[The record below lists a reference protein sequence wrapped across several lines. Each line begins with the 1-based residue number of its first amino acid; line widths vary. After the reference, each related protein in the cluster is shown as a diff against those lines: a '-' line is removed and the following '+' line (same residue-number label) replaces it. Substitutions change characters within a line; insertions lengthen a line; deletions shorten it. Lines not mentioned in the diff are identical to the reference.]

1 MRLDAVQR
9 KLVKI
14 DNFSKTLHLK
24 KYYKKIL
31 KLMYNNR
38 LNVIM
43 QKYKTGTVSTKDLNA
58 VQSDS
63 VPLEGM
69 FVTQDLELLLND
81 AQVT

>member
-43 QKYKTGTVSTKDLNA
+43 QKYKTGTVSTKDLN
-58 VQSDS
+58 
-63 VPLEGM
+63 
-69 FVTQDLELLLND
+69 DLDKMIRIGKLMEQLGD
-81 AQVT
+81 IIKK

>member
-43 QKYKTGTVSTKDLNA
+43 QKYKVGTISTKDLN
-58 VQSDS
+58 
-63 VPLEGM
+63 
-69 FVTQDLELLLND
+69 DLDKMIKIGRLMEQLGD
-81 AQVT
+81 IIKK

>member
-43 QKYKTGTVSTKDLNA
+43 QKYKVGTISTKDLN
-58 VQSDS
+58 
-63 VPLEGM
+63 
-69 FVTQDLELLLND
+69 DLDKMIKIGKLMEQLGD
-81 AQVT
+81 IIKK

>member
-43 QKYKTGTVSTKDLNA
+43 QKYKTGTISTKDLN
-58 VQSDS
+58 
-63 VPLEGM
+63 
-69 FVTQDLELLLND
+69 DLDKMIKIGKLIEKLGD
-81 AQVT
+81 IIKK

>member
-1 MRLDAVQR
+1 MRLDVVQR

-43 QKYKTGTVSTKDLNA
+43 QKYKTGTISTKDLN
-58 VQSDS
+58 
-63 VPLEGM
+63 
-69 FVTQDLELLLND
+69 DLDKMIKIGKLMEQLGD
-81 AQVT
+81 IIKK

>member
-43 QKYKTGTVSTKDLNA
+43 QKYKTGTVSTKDLN
-58 VQSDS
+58 
-63 VPLEGM
+63 
-69 FVTQDLELLLND
+69 DLDKMNKIGKLMEQLGD
-81 AQVT
+81 IIKK

>member
-1 MRLDAVQR
+1 MRIDAVQR

-43 QKYKTGTVSTKDLNA
+43 QKYKTGTISTKDLNDLDKMIKIGKLME
-58 VQSDS
+58 Q
-63 VPLEGM
+63 LE
-69 FVTQDLELLLND
+69 T
-81 AQVT
+81 

>member
-38 LNVIM
+38 LNIIM
-43 QKYKTGTVSTKDLNA
+43 QKYKTGTISTKDLN
-58 VQSDS
+58 
-63 VPLEGM
+63 
-69 FVTQDLELLLND
+69 ELDKMIKIGKVMQQLGD
-81 AQVT
+81 IIKK

>member
-43 QKYKTGTVSTKDLNA
+43 QKYKTGTVSTKDLNDLDKMIKIGKLME
-58 VQSDS
+58 Q
-63 VPLEGM
+63 LE
-69 FVTQDLELLLND
+69 DIIKK
-81 AQVT
+81 

>member
-1 MRLDAVQR
+1 MRLDTVQR

-43 QKYKTGTVSTKDLNA
+43 QKYKTGTISTKDLN
-58 VQSDS
+58 
-63 VPLEGM
+63 
-69 FVTQDLELLLND
+69 DLDKMIKIGKLMEQLGD
-81 AQVT
+81 IIKK

>member
-43 QKYKTGTVSTKDLNA
+43 QKYKTGTISTKDLN
-58 VQSDS
+58 
-63 VPLEGM
+63 
-69 FVTQDLELLLND
+69 DLDKMIKIGKLMEQLGYIIKK
-81 AQVT
+81 

>member
-1 MRLDAVQR
+1 MRIDAVQR

-43 QKYKTGTVSTKDLNA
+43 QKYKTGTISTKDLN
-58 VQSDS
+58 
-63 VPLEGM
+63 
-69 FVTQDLELLLND
+69 DLDKMIKIGKLMEQLGD
-81 AQVT
+81 IIKK

>member
-43 QKYKTGTVSTKDLNA
+43 QKYKTGTVSTKDLN
-58 VQSDS
+58 
-63 VPLEGM
+63 
-69 FVTQDLELLLND
+69 DLDKMIKIGKLMERLGD
-81 AQVT
+81 IIKK

>member
-1 MRLDAVQR
+1 MRLDAIQR

-43 QKYKTGTVSTKDLNA
+43 QKYKTGTISTKDLN
-58 VQSDS
+58 
-63 VPLEGM
+63 
-69 FVTQDLELLLND
+69 DLDKMIKIGKLMEQLGD
-81 AQVT
+81 IIKK

>member
-43 QKYKTGTVSTKDLNA
+43 QKYKTVTISTKY
-58 VQSDS
+58 
-63 VPLEGM
+63 
-69 FVTQDLELLLND
+69 LND
-81 AQVT
+81 LDKMIKIGKLMEQLGDIIKK

>member
-1 MRLDAVQR
+1 MRIDAVQR

-43 QKYKTGTVSTKDLNA
+43 QKYKTGTVSTKDLN
-58 VQSDS
+58 
-63 VPLEGM
+63 
-69 FVTQDLELLLND
+69 DLDKMVKIGKLMEQLGD
-81 AQVT
+81 IIKK

>member
-14 DNFSKTLHLK
+14 DNFYKTLHLK

-43 QKYKTGTVSTKDLNA
+43 QKYKTGTISTKDLN
-58 VQSDS
+58 
-63 VPLEGM
+63 
-69 FVTQDLELLLND
+69 DLDKMIKIGKLIEQLGD
-81 AQVT
+81 IIKK

>member
-43 QKYKTGTVSTKDLNA
+43 QKYKTGTISTKDLN
-58 VQSDS
+58 
-63 VPLEGM
+63 
-69 FVTQDLELLLND
+69 ELDKMIKIGKLIEQLGD
-81 AQVT
+81 IIKK

>member
-43 QKYKTGTVSTKDLNA
+43 QKYKTGTVSTKDLNYLDKMIKIGKLME
-58 VQSDS
+58 QLGDIIKK
-63 VPLEGM
+63 
-69 FVTQDLELLLND
+69 
-81 AQVT
+81 

>member
-43 QKYKTGTVSTKDLNA
+43 QKYKTGTISTKDLN
-58 VQSDS
+58 
-63 VPLEGM
+63 
-69 FVTQDLELLLND
+69 DLDKMIKIGKLMEKLGD
-81 AQVT
+81 IIKK

>member
-43 QKYKTGTVSTKDLNA
+43 QKYKTGTISTKDLN
-58 VQSDS
+58 
-63 VPLEGM
+63 
-69 FVTQDLELLLND
+69 DLEKMIKIGKLIEQLGD
-81 AQVT
+81 IIKK

>member
-1 MRLDAVQR
+1 MILDAVQR

-43 QKYKTGTVSTKDLNA
+43 QKYKTGTISTKDLN
-58 VQSDS
+58 
-63 VPLEGM
+63 
-69 FVTQDLELLLND
+69 DLDIMIKIGKLMEQLGD
-81 AQVT
+81 IIKK

>member
-43 QKYKTGTVSTKDLNA
+43 QKYKTGTISTKDLN
-58 VQSDS
+58 
-63 VPLEGM
+63 
-69 FVTQDLELLLND
+69 DLDKMIKIGKLIEQLGD
-81 AQVT
+81 IIKK

>member
-43 QKYKTGTVSTKDLNA
+43 QKYKTGTISTKDLN
-58 VQSDS
+58 
-63 VPLEGM
+63 
-69 FVTQDLELLLND
+69 DLDKMIKIGKLIERLGD
-81 AQVT
+81 IIKK

>member
-43 QKYKTGTVSTKDLNA
+43 QKYKTGTISTKDLN
-58 VQSDS
+58 
-63 VPLEGM
+63 
-69 FVTQDLELLLND
+69 DLDRIIKIGKLIEQLGD
-81 AQVT
+81 IIKK

>member
-43 QKYKTGTVSTKDLNA
+43 QKYKTGTVSTKDLN
-58 VQSDS
+58 
-63 VPLEGM
+63 
-69 FVTQDLELLLND
+69 DLDKMIKIGKLMEQLGD
-81 AQVT
+81 IIKK

>member
-43 QKYKTGTVSTKDLNA
+43 QKYKTGTITTKDLN
-58 VQSDS
+58 
-63 VPLEGM
+63 
-69 FVTQDLELLLND
+69 DLDKMIKIGKLIEQLGD
-81 AQVT
+81 IIKK

>member
-43 QKYKTGTVSTKDLNA
+43 QKYKTGTITAKDLN
-58 VQSDS
+58 
-63 VPLEGM
+63 
-69 FVTQDLELLLND
+69 ELDKMIKIGKVMQQLGD
-81 AQVT
+81 IIKK

>member
-43 QKYKTGTVSTKDLNA
+43 QKYKTGTISTKDLN
-58 VQSDS
+58 
-63 VPLEGM
+63 
-69 FVTQDLELLLND
+69 DLDKMIMIGKLMEQLGD
-81 AQVT
+81 IIKK

>member
-43 QKYKTGTVSTKDLNA
+43 QKYKTGTVSTKDLN
-58 VQSDS
+58 
-63 VPLEGM
+63 
-69 FVTQDLELLLND
+69 DLD
-81 AQVT
+81 KMI

>member
-43 QKYKTGTVSTKDLNA
+43 QKYKTGTISTKDLN
-58 VQSDS
+58 
-63 VPLEGM
+63 
-69 FVTQDLELLLND
+69 ELDKMIKIGKLIEKLGD
-81 AQVT
+81 IIKK

>member
-43 QKYKTGTVSTKDLNA
+43 QKYKTGTVSTKDLN
-58 VQSDS
+58 
-63 VPLEGM
+63 
-69 FVTQDLELLLND
+69 DLDKMIKIGKLMEQLGYIIKK
-81 AQVT
+81 

>member
-38 LNVIM
+38 LNIIM
-43 QKYKTGTVSTKDLNA
+43 QKYKIGTITAKDLN
-58 VQSDS
+58 
-63 VPLEGM
+63 
-69 FVTQDLELLLND
+69 ELDKMIKIGKVMQQLGD
-81 AQVT
+81 IIKK

>member
-43 QKYKTGTVSTKDLNA
+43 QKYKTGTISTKDLN
-58 VQSDS
+58 
-63 VPLEGM
+63 
-69 FVTQDLELLLND
+69 DLDKMIRIGKLMEQLGD
-81 AQVT
+81 IIKK

>member
-43 QKYKTGTVSTKDLNA
+43 QKYKTGTISTKDLN
-58 VQSDS
+58 
-63 VPLEGM
+63 
-69 FVTQDLELLLND
+69 DLDRMIKIGKLIEQLGD
-81 AQVT
+81 IIKK

>member
-1 MRLDAVQR
+1 MRLEMRLDAVQR

-38 LNVIM
+38 LNVII
-43 QKYKTGTVSTKDLNA
+43 QKYKTGTISTKDLN
-58 VQSDS
+58 
-63 VPLEGM
+63 
-69 FVTQDLELLLND
+69 DLDKMIKIGKLIEKLGD
-81 AQVT
+81 IIKK

>member
-1 MRLDAVQR
+1 MRLDVVQR

-43 QKYKTGTVSTKDLNA
+43 QKYKTGTVSTKDLN
-58 VQSDS
+58 
-63 VPLEGM
+63 
-69 FVTQDLELLLND
+69 DLDKMIRIGKLMEQLGD
-81 AQVT
+81 IIKK

>member
-1 MRLDAVQR
+1 MRLDAEQR

-43 QKYKTGTVSTKDLNA
+43 QKYKTGTISTKDLN
-58 VQSDS
+58 
-63 VPLEGM
+63 
-69 FVTQDLELLLND
+69 DLDKMIKIGKLMEQLGD
-81 AQVT
+81 IIKK

>member
-43 QKYKTGTVSTKDLNA
+43 QKYKTGTVSTKDLN
-58 VQSDS
+58 
-63 VPLEGM
+63 
-69 FVTQDLELLLND
+69 DLDKMIKIGKLMEQLGDILKK
-81 AQVT
+81 

>member
-14 DNFSKTLHLK
+14 DNFSKTLHLN

-43 QKYKTGTVSTKDLNA
+43 QKYKTGTVSTKDLN
-58 VQSDS
+58 
-63 VPLEGM
+63 
-69 FVTQDLELLLND
+69 DLDKMIKIGKLMEQLGD
-81 AQVT
+81 IIKK